1 MTIST
6 IDLRRI
12 IEAHVRGDE
21 PPPEI
26 DSLSPQELLDAF
38 AIASEQ
44 WAIVTDLLDSL
55 SLEEEEPLLAR
66 YRARLDRATEL
77 RRRARDLL
85 IDLLNPLPR

>member
-1 MTIST
+1 MTLST
-6 IDLRRI
+6 IDLRQM
-12 IEAHVRGDE
+12 IETHVRGGGVAPDL
-21 PPPEI
+21 
-26 DSLSPQELLDAF
+26 DKLTPQELLDAF
-38 AIASEQ
+38 AIASEE